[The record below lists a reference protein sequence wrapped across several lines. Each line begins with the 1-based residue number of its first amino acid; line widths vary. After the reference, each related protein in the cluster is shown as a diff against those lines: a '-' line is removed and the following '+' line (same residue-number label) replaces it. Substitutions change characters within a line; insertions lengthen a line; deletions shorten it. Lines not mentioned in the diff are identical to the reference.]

1 VCIRGETGARR
12 DVRRKRYVFTEKT
25 NNFARKDVEAH
36 KYVNMEEEGRSAKNA
51 INLEKGISVNTERGD
66 LHVKSVRALTTA
78 YMENRRQSVNKDAE
92 DHKYAS
98 MVVTSISALNVK
110 VLKYVST

>member
-1 VCIRGETGARR
+1 
-12 DVRRKRYVFTEKT
+12 
-25 NNFARKDVEAH
+25 VEAH